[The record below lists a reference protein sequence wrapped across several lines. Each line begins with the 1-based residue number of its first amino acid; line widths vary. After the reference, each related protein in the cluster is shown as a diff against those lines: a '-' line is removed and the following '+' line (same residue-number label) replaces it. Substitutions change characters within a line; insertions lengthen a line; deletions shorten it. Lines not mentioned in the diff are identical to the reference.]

1 MVFLD
6 KAHCYGRKKPP
17 VRNEGR
23 TMDIK
28 RTVKQYYGEILQGTR
43 DLKTGACC
51 TGEAIPGHIQEVLPL
66 IDDEIRTKFY
76 GCGSPIPLHIKG
88 LKVLD
93 IGCGTGR
100 DCYIMSK
107 LVGQDGFVYGI
118 DMTENQ
124 LAVANRH
131 IEKQTRRFGLK
142 RPNVRFILD
151 DMASIEKHFTKESLN
166 LVTSNCVLNLGEDKE
181 LILQQV
187 YEVLQ
192 PGGEFYFSDIYADR
206 RVPDEIKNNEVLYGE
221 CLGGALY
228 DRDFERI
235 ARKVGFL
242 DPRVVV
248 KQVLPINNETV
259 KRLVGTITFY
269 SITYRLWKLEGL
281 EDSWEDYGQTA
292 VYHGG
297 IPESPTVFVLDENH
311 VFKKKKPERIC
322 GNTARMLTQTR
333 FNPFF
338 KVTEYS
344 TVHLG
349 AFRHSLTT
357 GGETTRPQPNKNCC
371 SWT

>member
-1 MVFLD
+1 ME
-6 KAHCYGRKKPP
+6 GNEKPP
-17 VRNEGR
+17 VRDEGG

-28 RTVKQYYGEILQGTR
+28 RTVKQYYGEILQGTT

-51 TGEAIPGHIQEVLPL
+51 TGEAIPEYIKEILPL
-66 IDDEIRTKFY
+66 INDEIQTKFY
-76 GCGSPIPLHIKG
+76 GCGSPIPLLIKG

-107 LVGQDGFVYGI
+107 LIGEDGFVYGI

-124 LAVANRH
+124 LAVANSN
-131 IEKQTRRFGLK
+131 IEKQTRTFGLK

-151 DMASIEKHFTKESLN
+151 NMESIEKHFTKKSLN
-166 LVTSNCVLNLGEDKE
+166 LVTSNCVVNLAEDKE

-206 RVPDEIKNNEVLYGE
+206 RVPDEVKNNEVLYGE

-228 DRDFERI
+228 DRDFEMI
-235 ARKVGFL
+235 ARKVGFS

-248 KQVLPINNETV
+248 KRVLPINNDTV

-281 EDSWEDYGQTA
+281 EESWEDYGQTA
-292 VYHGG
+292 VYLGG
-297 IPESPTVFVLDENH
+297 IPESPTVFKLDENH
-311 VFKKKKPERIC
+311 VFEQDRPERIC
-322 GNTARMLTQTR
+322 GNTTLMLTQTR
-333 FNPFF
+333 FKPFF
-338 KVTEYS
+338 KVTGDS
-344 TVHLG
+344 TEHLG
-349 AFRHSLTT
+349 AFSNCSTT
-357 GGETTRPQPNKNCC
+357 ASETTRLQLNKSCC
-371 SWT
+371 